1 MNDWI
6 KTWMNKMMHLMM
18 LSCKD
23 ATFLLT
29 KNEYQKLNLKENLQI
44 KMHLMGCK
52 FCRAFEKQNKI
63 ISEKIHYIQTH
74 PLELELDHDKKKNI
88 QGTIEE
94 HEDNKEPPGEK
105 K

>member
-1 MNDWI
+1 
-6 KTWMNKMMHLMM
+6 MNKMMHLMM

-29 KNEYQKLNLKENLQI
+29 KNEYQKLNLKENLQL

-63 ISEKIHYIQTH
+63 ISEKILYIQTH
-74 PLELELDHDKKKNI
+74 PLEYELDEDQKSNIRENIKKQDDKKA
-88 QGTIEE
+88 
-94 HEDNKEPPGEK
+94 PPDYQK
-105 K
+105 